1 MNCESMVI
9 LSVLIWEYV
18 YTPTQKKGESMF
30 ILSVFIFLGNENEEK

>member
-18 YTPTQKKGESMF
+18 YTPTQKKGESIN